1 MAAPK
6 QTYELEAVNLMLSS
20 IGERPV
26 NSLDTSQRLD
36 VIRAMATLNET
47 NLLVQSRGWWFNNE
61 TGYVISPD
69 ANGVYTIDEEFI
81 RVDLTKDYVR
91 NFVMRGKVLYNRDTF
106 TTTGH
111 TEDLALDFV
120 RLLTFDDL
128 PQTVRLYVARR
139 AGVIFQTR
147 SVGSPTLF
155 EFTERDAQEAWG
167 SMLNEELDHVDT
179 NITHSPEMLEVVW
192 NR

>member
-1 MAAPK
+1 MVAPT
-6 QTYELEAVNLMLSS
+6 QTYELEAVNLMLNS

-26 NSLDTSQRLD
+26 NNLDSSQRLD

-47 NLLVQSRGWWFNNE
+47 NLLVQSRGWWFNEE
-61 TGYVISPD
+61 TEYMITPD
-69 ANGVYTIDEEFI
+69 ANGVYTLEQDFI
-81 RVDLTKDYVR
+81 KVDPSSDYIR
-91 NFVMRGKVLYNRDTF
+91 NFVMRGKVLYDTDTK

-111 TEDLALDFV
+111 TDDLAVDFI
-120 RLLTFDDL
+120 RLLPFDDL
-128 PQTVRLYVARR
+128 PQTARLYIARR

-167 SMLNEELDHVDT
+167 LLVQEEIENVDT
-179 NITHSPEMLEVVW
+179 NITYSPEFLEVVW